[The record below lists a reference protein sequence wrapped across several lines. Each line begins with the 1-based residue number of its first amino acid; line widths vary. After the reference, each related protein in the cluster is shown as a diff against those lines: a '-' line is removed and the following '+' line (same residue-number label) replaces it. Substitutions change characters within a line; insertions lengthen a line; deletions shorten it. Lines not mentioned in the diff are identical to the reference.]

1 MNRHARYFAMPTH
14 SHEFQELNYLL
25 QGQCTQWIG
34 HSIIDKIGEL
44 ALTKALK
51 SGKIY
56 AAGLDVLSEEPAT
69 KNIEFFQLDNVR
81 ITQHIAWGS
90 QETNLRAIAIAL
102 DNLVN
107 YLQDQPTSVIS

>member
-1 MNRHARYFAMPTH
+1 MLDNQQIDSLITDY
-14 SHEFQELNYLL
+14 
-25 QGQCTQWIG
+25 
-34 HSIIDKIGEL
+34 SIIDKIGEL

-102 DNLVN
+102 DNLSITS
-107 YLQDQPTSVIS
+107 DQGATDEY